1 MYVLCVCLC
10 GSMCVSMCMCMDWCV
25 CVWLCVC
32 VCMCVKDAAEWPGL
46 SSSLS
51 YCLPPEDCISDFRRE
66 FFKEKTSDW
75 YPCPIQ
81 PSVLNFPAER
91 WIKMSCFLA
100 PKRDLAVVK
109 SYVPISGLGKL
120 CPLYVHAALV
130 SISETCH
137 ISPFSPLDYSNFYC

>member
-1 MYVLCVCLC
+1 
-10 GSMCVSMCMCMDWCV
+10 MCVSVWIYMCVYVYVHGLVCMCVIM
-25 CVWLCVC
+25 CVC

-66 FFKEKTSDW
+66 LFKEKTSDW

-109 SYVPISGLGKL
+109 SYVPISGLGKP

-130 SISETCH
+130 SISEICH
-137 ISPFSPLDYSNFYC
+137 ISPFFPLDYNNF